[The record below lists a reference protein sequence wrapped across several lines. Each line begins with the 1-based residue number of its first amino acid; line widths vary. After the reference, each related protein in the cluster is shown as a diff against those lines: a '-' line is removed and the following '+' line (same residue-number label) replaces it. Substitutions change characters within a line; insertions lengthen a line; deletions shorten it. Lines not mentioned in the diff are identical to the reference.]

1 MNRLKNTVASI
12 FSILLSVLVA
22 KVEIIST
29 LRLLH
34 NLRQRRILNMI
45 TSIDQRQ
52 SIFRNLMAMKNAR
65 RNPKRRF
72 WIRPGRT
79 DGWWQNFVDNVVVPE
94 EWRENFR
101 MSKNSFLLLC
111 NKLRPF
117 LEKQTTN
124 MRQSISVEKK
134 IAVTLYYLADEGR
147 YRKVANAFGISRSA
161 VSKVVRKVCHVITNE
176 LGPTYIKTPQTED
189 EVQFLTENFYM
200 HHGFPQCL
208 GAVDGTHVFIR
219 QPSKNPTDFLNRKN
233 RYSLNVQATCDYRY
247 CFIDVV
253 VKWPGCVHDAR
264 IFANSAINKMLQ
276 NGDIPP
282 CQKEIVEGHDSVPV
296 CLLGDPAYPLQPYL
310 IKEYA
315 NGGKTIDEQ
324 FFCHRLSSA
333 RMVIECAFGR
343 LKARFGAL
351 RREMDICQTSLSDV
365 IYSCFVLHNFC
376 ELHKERVPEEHIKA
390 AMNYDRDFQPNS
402 SGKRNNSGESE
413 GKKVRDIFKL
423 YFNNN

>member
-124 MRQSISVEKK
+124 MRQSI
-134 IAVTLYYLADEGR
+134 
-147 YRKVANAFGISRSA
+147 
-161 VSKVVRKVCHVITNE
+161 
-176 LGPTYIKTPQTED
+176 
-189 EVQFLTENFYM
+189 
-200 HHGFPQCL
+200 
-208 GAVDGTHVFIR
+208 
-219 QPSKNPTDFLNRKN
+219 
-233 RYSLNVQATCDYRY
+233 
-247 CFIDVV
+247 
-253 VKWPGCVHDAR
+253 
-264 IFANSAINKMLQ
+264 
-276 NGDIPP
+276 
-282 CQKEIVEGHDSVPV
+282 CQW
-296 CLLGDPAYPLQPYL
+296 
-310 IKEYA
+310 
-315 NGGKTIDEQ
+315 
-324 FFCHRLSSA
+324 R
-333 RMVIECAFGR
+333 
-343 LKARFGAL
+343 
-351 RREMDICQTSLSDV
+351 
-365 IYSCFVLHNFC
+365 
-376 ELHKERVPEEHIKA
+376 
-390 AMNYDRDFQPNS
+390 
-402 SGKRNNSGESE
+402 
-413 GKKVRDIFKL
+413 
-423 YFNNN
+423 